1 MCLCVL
7 KHTPHFPVA
16 STFHSSSE
24 GDDGPLDT
32 RQVQRRFIM
41 EACHGEIIISGHNY
55 RYNILKLY
63 IKWWIMFWTWSLH
76 DHVLF
81 FFRCSAPTANTRW
94 TESIRNL
101 HWHPVFVY
109 LHLKHFQSPW
119 AFFDALSFSVQSE
132 MSRSSAS
139 SWTFPVVASL
149 GLNPHLVLL
158 QVVQLT
164 EYGSEWTCFSS
175 DTRQTLISEV
185 RLML

>member
-94 TESIRNL
+94 TESIRNFYTDIL
-101 HWHPVFVY
+101 FLSIYTLSIFNHPEPSLTLWAFQFSLRWAVPLQVLGHSQL
-109 LHLKHFQSPW
+109 LHLLDWTHILCCCRWFSWQNMEVNGLVSP
-119 AFFDALSFSVQSE
+119 
-132 MSRSSAS
+132 
-139 SWTFPVVASL
+139 
-149 GLNPHLVLL
+149 
-158 QVVQLT
+158 
-164 EYGSEWTCFSS
+164 
-175 DTRQTLISEV
+175 QTQD
-185 RLML
+185 RH